1 MLSNL
6 HPVENLIVGV
16 CSILIFRISRKYY
29 ISNKTKQQET
39 NEKFVINKIMVNNDK
54 KNLVTLDQ
62 NELLSKLTPIK
73 NNSIVSLWEGKKTI
87 NIYEKGVFE
96 PVSNDEYLNIE
107 FKRYLTETGKEKMI
121 TRIFIGDPDK

>member
-6 HPVENLIVGV
+6 HPIENLIVGV

-29 ISNKTKQQET
+29 ISNKTNQQET

-62 NELLSKLTPIK
+62 TELLSKLNKDPEK
-73 NNSIVSLWEGKKTI
+73 SSKWSLNAKKI
-87 NIYEKGVFE
+87 NVYEKGSGHE
-96 PVSNDEYLNIE
+96 EKDALNIE
-107 FKRYLTETGKEKMI
+107 YKRYLTENGTEKMI
-121 TRIFIGDPDK
+121 TRVYVIDK